1 MEGVLVIL
9 LVVVA
14 IVFAA
19 VAFLGWA
26 TVAIVRGLIS
36 MATPKKRSP
45 PMLQHS
51 NSAVQV
57 CNNVQ
62 CKCANP
68 SHARFCRRCGKSL
81 PSLLRVVSSRVAVL

>member
-1 MEGVLVIL
+1 MESVVIIL

-14 IVFAA
+14 IVIAA
-19 VAFLGWA
+19 VAFSTWA
-26 TVAIVRGLIS
+26 LFAIIRGIIGI
-36 MATPKKRSP
+36 AKPKRTSSP
-45 PMLQHS
+45 IVHHQGR
-51 NSAVQV
+51 AVQM

-81 PSLLRVVSSRVAVL
+81 PSLLRVVSSRVAML